1 MTAAADRIWHQ
12 EGAPPS
18 MPVSWPSSSKMLRTS
33 QLVVVFP
40 ALPVTPT
47 TASFLDG
54 LRAHKLDVD
63 LGFQNSADRRRG
75 VTAEAGLQ
83 LPSHGLAEGLHVSG
97 DTGSMQGNVCD
108 DAGQAPQQ

>member
-1 MTAAADRIWHQ
+1 MRRIVPRPCTVPAVGCPHGDLLKTAGHDYIWHQ
-12 EGAPPS
+12 EAIRHQDSASPS

-54 LRAHKLDVD
+54 LRV
-63 LGFQNSADRRRG
+63 
-75 VTAEAGLQ
+75 
-83 LPSHGLAEGLHVSG
+83 SHGRISG
-97 DTGSMQGNVCD
+97 VGTED
-108 DAGQAPQQ
+108 